1 MSVIKETVEK
11 AVNMISPD
19 TTTSGNVVKGHSS
32 QSSITSTTS
41 NLLKQTK
48 EQNSF
53 DHLEQNAQQER
64 NRLSNML
71 DSYRNSSEITTNDDE
86 SFTDADD
93 FISNRRS
100 TDSTPDETVVA
111 QPQSSNVNE
120 TEETVPNDQRFEF
133 EVTTAT
139 PPRPKALQFS
149 PDLSNLSQG
158 NLPSSPSSAFNRRS
172 IISDYTPSIHE
183 VNKVAYVIEGQQSQ
197 SDNEDL
203 PVLNN
208 NNDENSKIS
217 RKASVI
223 KISRNSSKGSNRNAA
238 DHEKNKESINSFSS
252 NTNSGSGS
260 SKYPES
266 TYSGKG
272 YQFEESTEPVQVK
285 QTQEDKILEE
295 SESTSS
301 FEYNIGPLKTTRG
314 QQEPIIGERP
324 QVTSIDPAIPSR
336 SKRRPMS
343 STHIKAP
350 VNKLKEET
358 EQNRPKSV
366 DIGGIDNLM
375 VELNREI
382 YKTPNQ
388 SSQESEVGPQVST
401 NDDNTRALHQRQESA
416 NSINSEKTKRPLPPP
431 PPPKHEKK
439 PSVTYEDELLL
450 QDQDYVTEDEGEIKD
465 NNETK
470 SIKDAKKKH
479 KKKSKTNKKRH
490 SSGFKKGHFNHETLA
505 QLLQV
510 TEGTIIGQ
518 EFQNIGLEPTEK
530 QLLERLV
537 DSLSRL
543 TADMV
548 IDSDRHDESVRR
560 LNKAI
565 KALEGF

>member
-19 TTTSGNVVKGHSS
+19 TTEKIVKGHSS

-53 DHLEQNAQQER
+53 DLLEQNAQQER

-71 DSYRNSSEITTNDDE
+71 DNYRNSSEITTNDDE

-111 QPQSSNVNE
+111 QPQNNEVNE
-120 TEETVPNDQRFEF
+120 AESVPSDQRFEF

-183 VNKVAYVIEGQQSQ
+183 VNKVAYVIEGQNQSENN
-197 SDNEDL
+197 NEDL
-203 PVLNN
+203 PVLGNT
-208 NNDENSKIS
+208 DENSKVS

-223 KISRNSSKGSNRNAA
+223 KISRNSSKGSNRNN

-266 TYSGKG
+266 TYSGKV
-272 YQFEESTEPVQVK
+272 YQFEEPGEQPAQAK
-285 QTQEDKILEE
+285 QTQQDKILEE

-314 QQEPIIGERP
+314 QQEPIAVERS
-324 QVTSIDPAIPSR
+324 QVTGVDPAIPSR

-343 STHIKAP
+343 STYIKAP
-350 VNKLKEET
+350 VNKLKEEA

-382 YKTPNQ
+382 YRTPNQ
-388 SSQESEVGPQVST
+388 SSQESEIAPKIVST
-401 NDDNTRALHQRQESA
+401 DYESRELHRRQDSA
-416 NSINSEKTKRPLPPP
+416 TNSINSEKSKRPLPPP

-439 PSVTYEDELLL
+439 PSVTYEDELL
-450 QDQDYVTEDEGEIKD
+450 QDQDYVTEDEIEGELKD
-465 NNETK
+465 NETR
-470 SIKDAKKKH
+470 SVKDAKKKH